1 LKIRSFKN
9 TFDWFCEK
17 LLLHQS
23 KQELQSLFF
32 VMMDDGFGYSK
43 TYVLTHYDSE
53 ISEAEFKKIETIVSR
68 LKTDEPIQ
76 YILEKTTFCDLP
88 FTVKSGVLIPRPET
102 EELVQLIISDNKGKD
117 GLHILDI
124 GTGSGCIPICLS
136 KYLTNAKVTSIDIS
150 KECLTIAQS
159 NAQLNE
165 TSVKYV
171 EANIL
176 EDDIQFQDLDIIVS
190 NPPYVL
196 DSEKAIMKA
205 NVLNY
210 EPHLALFVPDNDPLL
225 FYQVIIEKAKKWL
238 KPQGLLYFEINE
250 QFAKETEIIAL
261 KKRFSSVRCI
271 KDMFGKDRFV
281 KIIN

>member
-1 LKIRSFKN
+1 
-9 TFDWFCEK
+9 
-17 LLLHQS
+17 
-23 KQELQSLFF
+23 
-32 VMMDDGFGYSK
+32 MMDDGFGYSK

-68 LKTDEPIQ
+68 LKTNEPIQ
-76 YILEKTTFCDLP
+76 YILGKTTFCDLL
-88 FTVKSGVLIPRPET
+88 FTVKPGVLIPRPET
-102 EELVQLIISDNKGKD
+102 EELVHIILSDNKGRD

-159 NAQLNE
+159 NAELNDA
-165 TSVKYV
+165 SVKYL
-171 EANIL
+171 ESNIL
-176 EDDIQFQDLDIIVS
+176 EDDIQFKDLDIIVS

-196 DSEKAIMKA
+196 DSEKATMKA
-205 NVLNY
+205 NVLDY

-225 FYQVIIEKAKKWL
+225 FYQGIIEKAKKWL

-250 QFAKETEIIAL
+250 QFAKEIEILAL
-261 KKRFSSVRCI
+261 NKRVSSVCCI
-271 KDMFGKDRFV
+271 KDLFGKDRFV